1 MPTTPVPTEAVQQA
15 AQHVEDILTHAFE
28 HEPTAKTL
36 IVFDRDSP
44 LAIGLTAGYRK
55 ARPSSQFVEFDSE
68 DPSHVLAAID
78 TLAPKD
84 LVVLIQSTSFR
95 LDAFR
100 IRIELF
106 KRGLKVIEHP
116 HLVRMP
122 GRQAELYLDAL
133 AYDPAYYRGVG
144 NALKQRIDIAT
155 ECVLHSRGDK
165 LIFPAGFEIAKQNI
179 GDYRKLPNSGGQFPI
194 GEVFTESKDLE
205 AVSGRVQISNFGDTA
220 FTVNTPE
227 QPITLIVKAGRVVA
241 TENST
246 PEFERVL
253 EAIRTREEQV
263 WLRELGLGLNRS
275 FTPERMVSDIGSYER
290 MCGVHLSLGAKH
302 PSYNKPQIRKR
313 AARFH
318 VDVFAITE
326 SVTIDGEEVYRD
338 GAWCVDRVPVA

>member
-15 AQHVEDILTHAFE
+15 AQHVEDTLTYAFE
-28 HEPTAKTL
+28 HEPGDQTL

-44 LAIGLTAGYRK
+44 LAIGLTAAYRM
-55 ARPSSQFVEFDSE
+55 ARPDSQFVQFDSE
-68 DPSHVLAAID
+68 NPAHVLAAID
-78 TLAPKD
+78 ALKPKD

-116 HLVRMP
+116 HLTRMP
-122 GRQAELYLDAL
+122 GRQSELYLDAL

-155 ECVLHSRGDK
+155 ECILHSRGDK
-165 LIFPAGFEIAKQNI
+165 LIFPAGFEVAKQNI
-179 GDYRKLPNSGGQFPI
+179 GDYRQLPNSGGQFPI

-205 AVSGRVQISNFGDTA
+205 AVNGRVQISNFGDTA
-220 FTVNTPE
+220 FNVNTPD
-227 QPITLIVKAGRVVA
+227 QPITLIVEAGRIAA

-246 PEFERVL
+246 PEFESVL
-253 EAIRTREEQV
+253 EAIRNLEDQV
-263 WLRELGLGLNRS
+263 WLRELGLGLNRA

-326 SVTIDGEEVYRD
+326 SVTIDGEEVFRD
-338 GAWCVDRVPVA
+338 GAWCVDRLPLD